1 VRRKLVAALGEY
13 LFFVATQIENLNNS
27 SKKTKI
33 EFNSIIT
40 TFLLKQIKSRNEDEV
55 VKFYIVKTIENIT
68 LSQGQVCQKF
78 CSPETVS
85 ILT

>member
-1 VRRKLVAALGEY
+1 MRRKLIAALGEY

-27 SKKTKI
+27 NKKTKI

-68 LSQGQVCQKF
+68 LNQG
-78 CSPETVS
+78 
-85 ILT
+85 